1 MPFLLIKIVVGTN
14 TITYIYNATGQK
26 VSKIVNEATN
36 ITQTNYLAGGFQY
49 QNNVLQFFPH
59 AEGYVKHEAN
69 NYSYVF
75 NYTDHLGNI
84 RLSYSDID
92 KNGSLGGELNVES
105 CETHYDRNG
114 NPYTICNTY
123 FTDSILEENHY
134 YPFGLKHTGYNMN
147 NSQPNYQYK
156 YNHREW
162 QGELGLNV
170 TAMDFRQY
178 DPAIGR
184 FNVIDVMT
192 DIMPS
197 LSPYRFA
204 FNNPILWNDPSGM
217 LEGTD
222 PETDPTIILK
232 EVVVTGKSKKES
244 LATRPANFT
253 YNLIDWSSVDNNK
266 RPTLEQ
272 YNKHNGTNYQS
283 FDDYYY
289 NEHYKPAYNQM
300 IGDIHGATGQAAT
313 VVGVVAA
320 TLVGTALILPVLVA
334 AAPTAQSF
342 IAAELT
348 GYTTITGKTIVT
360 GMASNALSQGIAN
373 GGDVLEINV
382 IEVGSSAI
390 PGVGQTIIGET
401 FNLKAGDIMNG
412 NFTPTTPQS
421 FDHAL
426 LQIGGGLLSNYS
438 GNKIDNFTTGNTV
451 ESVYKEVLK
460 FTIETGSNV
469 APGLADK

>member
-1 MPFLLIKIVVGTN
+1 MLFLLIKIVVGTN
-14 TITYIYNATGQK
+14 TISYIYNATGQK

-49 QNNVLQFFPH
+49 KNNVLQFFPH

-75 NYTDHLGNI
+75 NYTDHLGNV
-84 RLSYSDID
+84 RVSYSDID
-92 KNGSLGGELNVES
+92 KNGSLGNELQYYCKPRVPSNCIE
-105 CETHYDRNG
+105 
-114 NPYTICNTY
+114 Y
-123 FTDSILEENHY
+123 FTSSILEENHY
-134 YPFGLKHTGYNMN
+134 YPFGLKHSGYNEGTN
-147 NSQPNYQYK
+147 QPNYQYK
-156 YNHREW
+156 FNHREW

-342 IAAELT
+342 AASALTNPIVQDKLIDIGANVGSQLWVNRGDLGALNGTEALMSAVDGPGAVAVGELININYNSVST
-348 GYTTITGKTIVT
+348 GNVFDTSSSNLQTGTAVASGLGSYAFSQATDKYLAGT
-360 GMASNALSQGIAN
+360 GWKGKAIGLYFKFLVESASNA
-373 GGDVLEINV
+373 
-382 IEVGSSAI
+382 
-390 PGVGQTIIGET
+390 
-401 FNLKAGDIMNG
+401 
-412 NFTPTTPQS
+412 
-421 FDHAL
+421 
-426 LQIGGGLLSNYS
+426 
-438 GNKIDNFTTGNTV
+438 
-451 ESVYKEVLK
+451 
-460 FTIETGSNV
+460 
-469 APGLADK
+469 APSLVPDEK